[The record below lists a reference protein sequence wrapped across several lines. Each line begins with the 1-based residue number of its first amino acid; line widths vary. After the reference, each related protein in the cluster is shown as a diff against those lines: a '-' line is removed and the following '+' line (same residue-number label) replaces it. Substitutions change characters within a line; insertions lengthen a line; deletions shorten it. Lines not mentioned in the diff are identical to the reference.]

1 MKNIGILTQSQ
12 CCISSS
18 SSDSTGSD
26 DCTTSE
32 NTSSSSSSSDSNGKT
47 IEPEVNQ
54 DHYASPFQRQ
64 SAKDGAKVMTCFGL
78 FIFLIFNPL
87 SLFAGGKS
95 DILSSG
101 KLISCLKGRHLAFSS
116 IYMHSFIQIKYQSEK
131 KTSKKKVFTKL
142 FIMYVQSVM

>member
-101 KLISCLKGRHLAFSS
+101 NFLFKRTPFSILFNIYAFVHSNQISIR
-116 IYMHSFIQIKYQSEK
+116 K
-131 KTSKKKVFTKL
+131 KN
-142 FIMYVQSVM
+142 I

>member
-1 MKNIGILTQSQ
+1 MRNIIILLIISVRNIGILTQAQ

-32 NTSSSSSSSDSNGKT
+32 NTSSSSSSDCTSKT

-64 SAKDGAKVMTCFGL
+64 SAKDGAKVMTCFAL
-78 FIFLIFNPL
+78 FVFLIFNPL
-87 SLFAGGKS
+87 SLFAGETAEGFASSK
-95 DILSSG
+95 LSLVVSYP
-101 KLISCLKGRHLAFSS
+101 LV
-116 IYMHSFIQIKYQSEK
+116 SECE
-131 KTSKKKVFTKL
+131 V
-142 FIMYVQSVM
+142 IMYDFLRSFSVFIHVYNVKAHKTL

>member
-1 MKNIGILTQSQ
+1 MMLDVSNFTQFVFFYKNFLVKNIGILTQSQ
-12 CCISSS
+12 FCISSS

-32 NTSSSSSSSDSNGKT
+32 NTSSSSSSDSTNGKT

-87 SLFAGGKS
+87 SLFAGGKGDS
-95 DILSSG
+95 LASG
-101 KLISCLKGRHLAFSS
+101 KLIYYN
-116 IYMHSFIQIKYQSEK
+116 IYYHNSTYDKCYK
-131 KTSKKKVFTKL
+131 KFEIVN
-142 FIMYVQSVM
+142 VMFHVI

>member
-116 IYMHSFIQIKYQSEK
+116 IYICIRSFKSNISQ
-131 KTSKKKVFTKL
+131 KKKHLKKKFS
-142 FIMYVQSVM
+142 QSFS